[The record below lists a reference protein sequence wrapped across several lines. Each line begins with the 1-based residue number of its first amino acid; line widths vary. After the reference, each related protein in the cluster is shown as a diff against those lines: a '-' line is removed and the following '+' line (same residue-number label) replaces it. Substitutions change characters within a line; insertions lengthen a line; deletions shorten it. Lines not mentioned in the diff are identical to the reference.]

1 MEATTFRSIPERPST
16 PAITAP
22 PPLPPPSTRRPRVR
36 EVSSRFMSPVSSS
49 SSSSSSSS
57 AGDLHL
63 LTSNS
68 PRHHHPQ
75 NQRPISAQKSRR
87 QLKMADGDEN
97 RPSETARS
105 LDSPFPLQQQHG
117 GKSPKRRENQ
127 SKPLKENGHRLDT
140 PTPMLP
146 PPSKSRLNQQR
157 LLTSSAATR
166 LLRLSVS
173 TDGEGEKFNSSDL
186 RSHAKIFSN
195 TPAASPL
202 RRSLSDDSSSLRA
215 SMSLKNGVGV
225 SLPPVAPNSKNQAD
239 TKKQRKVL
247 GQQADAHSLKLL
259 HNRYLQ
265 WRFANANAEVKTQSQ
280 KAQAERMF
288 YSLGLKMSELSDS
301 VQKKRTELQRL
312 LRVKAVKE
320 IAESQIPCL
329 EQWNAIEEE
338 YSTSLSETTDALVN
352 ASLRLPLDVDIKV
365 ETRELAEALAVAS
378 KSMEGIVQN
387 IGHFLPKTQEMETL
401 MSELARVSS
410 REKASVEDCG
420 IALLKTHSL
429 HIEEC
434 YLRSQLIQHH
444 KKCEL
449 QESTTSV

>member
-1 MEATTFRSIPERPST
+1 
-16 PAITAP
+16 
-22 PPLPPPSTRRPRVR
+22 
-36 EVSSRFMSPVSSS
+36 
-49 SSSSSSSS
+49 
-57 AGDLHL
+57 
-63 LTSNS
+63 
-68 PRHHHPQ
+68 
-75 NQRPISAQKSRR
+75 KSRR
-87 QLKMADGDEN
+87 QLKLGDGDEN

-105 LDSPFPLQQQHG
+105 LDSPFTLQHDG
-117 GKSPKRRENQ
+117 GKNQ
-127 SKPLKENGHRLDT
+127 HQNRSKPLRENGHRLDT

-146 PPSKSRLNQQR
+146 PPSRSRLNQQR
-157 LLTSSAATR
+157 LLTSSAAAR

-173 TDGEGEKFNSSDL
+173 SDGEEDNGSDL
-186 RSHAKIFSN
+186 LPTTGSNSIRSHAKPFN
-195 TPAASPL
+195 NPTASPL
-202 RRSLSDDSSSLRA
+202 RRSLSSSCDDSSSFRDVRA
-215 SMSLKNGVGV
+215 SLSLKNGAGL
-225 SLPPVAPNSKNQAD
+225 SLPPVAPNSKIQAD
-239 TKKQRKVL
+239 TKKQKKASS
-247 GQQADAHSLKLL
+247 QQSDAHSLKLL

-301 VQKKRTELQRL
+301 VQRKRIELQRL

-320 IAESQIPCL
+320 IVESQIPSL
-329 EQWNAIEEE
+329 EQWTSLEEE
-338 YSTSLSETTDALVN
+338 YSNSLSETTEALLN

-365 ETRELAEALAVAS
+365 ESQELAEALAIAS

-387 IGHFLPKTQEMETL
+387 IGNFVPKTQEMETL

-420 IALLKTHSL
+420 VALLKTHSS

-444 KKCEL
+444 KNCEL
-449 QESTTSV
+449 AER